1 MNKLTFLLTKRL
13 CGLLLFSLFAISNGN
28 QEYVP
33 GTPGAAWTLEEML
46 VVKAKLFAIFGHMG
60 GIRTGDGK
68 GWQHLFSE
76 RKALRLGF
84 HDCLKY
90 KDGSGGCDGC
100 LNWEGMEDLVFDKSK
115 PYGNPTA
122 LETNNNGLAHTA
134 IVLER
139 IYTEPGYPNSLN
151 VLAPPL
157 NVSLKASGKSRA
169 DLWAFAAI
177 AGLEYTIETNNMVC
191 DGTYQNNPLPQCNYM
206 AGKPGCRV
214 ELPQA
219 IKFRTGRKDCTDFGD
234 EGYIATKEESHP
246 HLHGSGQMT
255 VDFFAKDFGFNGRET
270 VAIMGS
276 HTVGRFH
283 TIFSLLPYVWTTR
296 GTQSFNN
303 HYYK

>member
-1 MNKLTFLLTKRL
+1 MLLCSIL
-13 CGLLLFSLFAISNGN
+13 YLANG

-33 GTPGAAWTLEEML
+33 GTPGAPWTREEML
-46 VVKAKLFAIFGHMG
+46 VVKAKLFSIWGFMG
-60 GIRTGDGK
+60 GHQTGDGK

-100 LNWEGMEDLVFDKSK
+100 LNWEGMVDLNFDKSN
-115 PYGNPTA
+115 PYGNPTS

-139 IYTEPGYPNSLN
+139 IYTDPGYPNPPY
-151 VLAPPL
+151 APTL

-177 AGLEYTIETNNMVC
+177 AALEYTIETNNMVC
-191 DGTYQNNPLPQCNYM
+191 DGTYQDNPLLQCNYM

-214 ELPQA
+214 ELPRA
-219 IKFRTGRKDCTDFGD
+219 IKFQTGRKDCTEFGE
-234 EGYIATKEESHP
+234 EGYIATKAESHP

>member
-1 MNKLTFLLTKRL
+1 
-13 CGLLLFSLFAISNGN
+13 
-28 QEYVP
+28 
-33 GTPGAAWTLEEML
+33 ML
-46 VVKAKLFAIFGHMG
+46 VVKAKLFSTWSNG
-60 GIRTGDGK
+60 GGWLTGK
-68 GWQHLFSE
+68 AWQHQFSA

-90 KDGSGGCDGC
+90 KDGTGGCDGC
-100 LNWEGMEDLVFDKSK
+100 LNWEGMVDMNFDKSK

-122 LETNNNGLAHTA
+122 LETNNNGLGHTA
-134 IVLER
+134 VVLER
-139 IYTEPGYPNSLN
+139 IYTDPGYPNPPF
-151 VLAPPL
+151 APTL

-177 AGLEYTIETNNMVC
+177 AAVEYTIETNNMVC
-191 DGTYQNNPLPQCNYM
+191 DGTYQDNPQKQCNYM

-214 ELPQA
+214 ELPRG
-219 IKFRTGRKDCTDFGD
+219 IKFQTGRKDCTEFG
-234 EGYIATKEESHP
+234 EKGYIATKAESHP
-246 HLHGSGQMT
+246 NMHGSGKMT

-276 HTVGRFH
+276 HTVGRLH

-296 GTQSFNN
+296 GTISFNN